1 MAGLWIGCRL
11 VVIFLFFGVVALI
24 VVITFVFNLTIIST
38 TLPPT
43 SWSKILRFVHSLFNI
58 KVLFITMA
66 ILLRSLIIITKQTAL
81 FSSLIHRMLRVVL
94 IPTLW
99 VCSGVLIL
107 WVAIRVGIYSTNL
120 RSLAPVL
127 LIPAAIPTINI
138 HGLWVIVLLFLISE
152 LLMDASSRLL
162 CLISVSTT
170 LWSFL
175 LVCRAIIILVSFRVR
190 RYSKFSSLIL
200 ESTIV
205 VHFYWTR

>member
-1 MAGLWIGCRL
+1 M
-11 VVIFLFFGVVALI
+11 VIFLFFGVVALI

-127 LIPAAIPTINI
+127 LIPAAISTINI
-138 HGLWVIVLLFLISE
+138 HGL
-152 LLMDASSRLL
+152 
-162 CLISVSTT
+162 
-170 LWSFL
+170 
-175 LVCRAIIILVSFRVR
+175 
-190 RYSKFSSLIL
+190 
-200 ESTIV
+200 
-205 VHFYWTR
+205 